1 MLPNR
6 ILILSLLAWGI
17 LFGAASAAEAG
28 PNKTNKR
35 FAQTNAMADET
46 KLLVHWLENT
56 HYRGHPIEDIEGGHL
71 IEEYIDTFDSHRLFF
86 TAEEID
92 TFKLRF
98 AGNIT
103 DNLEEGNL
111 YPAFRIFED
120 YRDSARDRIQ
130 WIEDRLVEPWS
141 FEAEQTFAPDRSE
154 LSWPRDLDA
163 ADELWEKRLKYELIN
178 EILGSVEPD
187 SETEAESEAKEG
199 EAVVSLDID
208 DPEDFKVLLDE
219 AISSVGKRYTNML
232 RSVEAVESSEV
243 QEMFLTTLAN
253 MYDPHSTFLSSD
265 SLEEFAIA
273 MQNSLVGIGAILS
286 DIDGYCTIREL
297 LPGGPA
303 ERSRQLD
310 PEDKIVGVAQG
321 RDGEMVDVIGMK
333 LRKVVKMIRGPK
345 GTIVRLSIRPA
356 KGDPSERREVLLVRD
371 QIKLT
376 ANLARAEVHE
386 VPREDGSSTLVGV
399 IDLPAFYGPGKALD
413 DHSSTTHDVRELLE
427 KLKDVGVE
435 GIVLDLR
442 RNGGGLLSEAIDMTG
457 LFIPRGPVVQVRD
470 TIGHVREFKVDG
482 DKVAWTGPL
491 VVLVSRYSAS
501 ASEIVAGALQNHKRA
516 IIVGDR
522 TTHGKGTVQAVF
534 EMNRKAYFR
543 PQGVNLGAAKIT
555 VQKYYLP
562 DGSSTQIEGVHA
574 DIALPS
580 FNEYLPIGEGDLN
593 NALIWDSID
602 SSPFDFATSV
612 KGFGLQVEP
621 ALVEALRA
629 SSTERQESLEE
640 FAYLRRNIDW
650 FRSKQEQ
657 TDISINLSERRF
669 TRQDDEDFRD
679 SMDQR
684 LDALT
689 ESAWNTEE
697 VLLEVT
703 LKQKEESDAI
713 AHSGETE
720 AAAEPE
726 EKVVATSEEADDDDG
741 PDFDIHLRESL
752 RIMVDWLDYVKGS
765 DKPGTI
771 AAAEAAS
778 ASS

>member
-1 MLPNR
+1 MLPIR
-6 ILILSLLAWGI
+6 LLVFSVLVLGTVMG
-17 LFGAASAAEAG
+17 FVPQTEASS
-28 PNKTNKR
+28 KSKR

-56 HYRGHPIEDIEGGHL
+56 HYRGHPIGKIEGGHL

-86 TAEEID
+86 TAQEVD
-92 TFKLRF
+92 TFKMRF

-103 DNLEEGNL
+103 ENLEEGNL

-120 YRDSARDRIQ
+120 YRDAARDRIG
-130 WIEDRLVEPWS
+130 WIEDRLAEPWDFS
-141 FEAEQTFAPDRSE
+141 SEETFAPDRSE
-154 LSWPRDLDA
+154 LSWPLDLDQ
-163 ADELWEKRLKYELIN
+163 ADRLWEKRLKYELIN
-178 EILGSVEPD
+178 EILGSVEPAADEPEASTEED
-187 SETEAESEAKEG
+187 S

-208 DPEDFKVLLDE
+208 NPEDFKTLLDE
-219 AISSVGKRYTNML
+219 AISSVGKRYANML
-232 RSVEAVESSEV
+232 RSVESVESSEV

-253 MYDPHSTFLSSD
+253 MYDPHSTFLSAD

-303 ERSRQLD
+303 ERSRSLD

-356 KGDPSERREVLLVRD
+356 KGDPSERREVILVRD

-376 ANLARAEVHE
+376 ANLAKAEVHE
-386 VPREDGSSTLVGV
+386 VPHEDGTSTLVGV
-399 IDLPAFYGPGKALD
+399 IELPAFYGPGKALD
-413 DHSSTTHDVRELLE
+413 DHSSTTHDVRELLD
-427 KLKDVGVE
+427 KLKDMGVE
-435 GIVLDLR
+435 GVVLDLR

-482 DKVAWTGPL
+482 NKVAWNGPL

-501 ASEIVAGALQNHKRA
+501 ASEIVAGALQNHRRA
-516 IIVGDR
+516 IVVGDR

-580 FNEYLPIGEGDLN
+580 FNEFLPIGEGDLS
-593 NALIWDSID
+593 NALIWDSIE
-602 SSPFDFATSV
+602 SSPFDFDASV
-612 KGFGLQVEP
+612 KGFGLPVQPE
-621 ALVEALRA
+621 LVEALRA
-629 SSTERQESLEE
+629 SSAERQESLEE

-657 TDISINLSERRF
+657 KEISINLSERRF
-669 TRQDDEDFRD
+669 NRQDDEDFRD
-679 SMDQR
+679 AMEAR

-689 ESAWNTEE
+689 EMAWAAEE

-703 LKQKEESDAI
+703 LKQQEESDAI
-713 AHSGETE
+713 QNGEKPLETS
-720 AAAEPE
+720 AE
-726 EKVVATSEEADDDDG
+726 SEEAIAEADEEDG

-752 RIMVDWLDYVKGS
+752 RILVDWLDYVKGVDS
-765 DKPGTI
+765 PGTI
-771 AAAEAAS
+771 AAAEA
-778 ASS
+778 SSTSS